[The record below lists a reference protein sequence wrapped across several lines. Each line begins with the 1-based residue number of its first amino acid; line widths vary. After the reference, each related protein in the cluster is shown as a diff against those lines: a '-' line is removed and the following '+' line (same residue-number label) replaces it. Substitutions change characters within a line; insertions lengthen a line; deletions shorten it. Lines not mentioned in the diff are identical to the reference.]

1 MDIAA
6 MNIRIKFQKHT
17 VVTDDIGNHINS
29 WTDYFS
35 CYATLSDST
44 GKSNSEDETAGLTVD
59 TSEISFTVRYCKEV
73 IAITSTGYR
82 VLWNGEVYNIVRIDH
97 LNLKKQALKFHCMKV
112 RR

>member
-1 MDIAA
+1 
-6 MNIRIKFQKHT
+6 MNIGLLNLRILIQKNT
-17 VVTDDIGNHINS
+17 VVSDAIGNRKNT

-44 GKSNSEDETAGLTVD
+44 GKSNSEDETVGLTVD

-73 IAITSTGYR
+73 MAITSTGYR